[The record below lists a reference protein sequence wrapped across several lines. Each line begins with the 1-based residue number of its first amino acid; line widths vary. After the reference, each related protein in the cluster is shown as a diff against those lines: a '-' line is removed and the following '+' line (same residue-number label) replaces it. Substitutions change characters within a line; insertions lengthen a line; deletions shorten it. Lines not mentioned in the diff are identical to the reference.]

1 MADKKVPLDGLAEA
15 IAAELA
21 AYTQEVTDGVKDA
34 VKETAKECRERI
46 QRDSPA
52 LTGSYR
58 KGWTA
63 KVAYEGQEDL
73 RVTVYNRTDPQLTH
87 LLEHGHAKVGG
98 GRVAG
103 KSHIGPA
110 AQDAE
115 DKLLRKVKVVVK
127 GG

>member
-1 MADKKVPLDGLAEA
+1 MADQKVSTGELAET
-15 IAAELA
+15 ISNELA
-21 AYTQEVTDGVKDA
+21 AYTGEVSEGIKEA
-34 VKETAKECRERI
+34 VKETAKECKEQI
-46 QRDSPA
+46 QQNSPV

-58 KGWTA
+58 KGWTN
-63 KVAYEGQEDL
+63 KVVYEGEEDI
-73 RVTVYNRTDPQLTH
+73 RMTVYNRTDPQLTH
-87 LLEHGHAKVGG
+87 LLEHGHAKVKG

-127 GG
+127 G

>member
-1 MADKKVPLDGLAEA
+1 MADQKVSTGELAET
-15 IAAELA
+15 ISKELV
-21 AYTQEVTDGVKDA
+21 AYTGEVSEGIKEA
-34 VKETAKECRERI
+34 VKETAKECKEQI
-46 QRDSPA
+46 QQNSPV

-58 KGWTA
+58 KGWTN
-63 KVAYEGQEDL
+63 KVMFEGEEDI
-73 RVTVYNRTDPQLTH
+73 RMTVYNRTDPQLTH
-87 LLEHGHAKVGG
+87 LLEHGHAKVKG

-127 GG
+127 G

>member
-1 MADKKVPLDGLAEA
+1 MADQKVSTGELAET
-15 IAAELA
+15 ILNELA
-21 AYTQEVTDGVKDA
+21 AYTEEVSEGIKEA
-34 VKETAKECRERI
+34 VKETAKECKEQI
-46 QRDSPA
+46 QQNSPV

-58 KGWTA
+58 KGWTN
-63 KVAYEGQEDL
+63 KVMFEGEEDI
-73 RVTVYNRTDPQLTH
+73 RMTVYNRTDPQLTH
-87 LLEHGHAKVGG
+87 LLEHGHAKVKG

-127 GG
+127 G

>member
-1 MADKKVPLDGLAEA
+1 MADQKVSTGELAET
-15 IAAELA
+15 ILNELA
-21 AYTQEVTDGVKDA
+21 AYTGEVSEGIKEA
-34 VKETAKECRERI
+34 VKETAKECKEQI
-46 QRDSPA
+46 QQNSPV

-58 KGWTA
+58 KGWTN
-63 KVAYEGQEDL
+63 KVVYEGEEDI
-73 RVTVYNRTDPQLTH
+73 RMTVYNRTDPQLTH
-87 LLEHGHAKVGG
+87 LLEHGHAKVKG

-127 GG
+127 G